1 MNEATKRRLL
11 DERVRL
17 QNQLAVY
24 KSEDP
29 LLDPEQ
35 NTSNTIDDVITVAEG
50 HDRIVATRLE
60 LKQRLAEVE
69 AALKKIDE
77 STYGI
82 CEKCGGKISKERLE
96 VLPTARFCLNC
107 ESKAKVGT

>member
-1 MNEATKRRLL
+1 MGEAIKRKLL
-11 DERVRL
+11 DERVSL

-29 LLDPEQ
+29 LMDPQQ
-35 NTSNTIDDVITVAEG
+35 NTSNTFDDVITVAEG

-69 AALKKIDE
+69 EALRKIEDD
-77 STYGI
+77 TYGI
-82 CEKCGGKISKERLE
+82 CEKCRERISEERLE
-96 VLPTARFCLNC
+96 VLPTAGFCLNC
-107 ESKAKVGT
+107 E

>member
-1 MNEATKRRLL
+1 MGEAIKKKLL
-11 DERVRL
+11 AERKSL

-35 NTSNTIDDVITVAEG
+35 NISNTIDDVITVAEG

-60 LKQRLAEVE
+60 LKQRLVEVNE
-69 AALKKIDE
+69 ALRKIE
-77 STYGI
+77 EGGYGV
-82 CEKCGGKISKERLE
+82 CEKCQGKINKERLE
-96 VLPTARFCLNC
+96 VLPTAKLCLGC
-107 ESKAKVGT
+107 ETESN